1 MQRFANRTILVSG
14 ATGGIGEAACLALS
28 AEGARLALTDLDS
41 TALEALVARLPGE
54 AVFTAGDIADP
65 KTAESWVTAA
75 VERFGRI
82 DAAFNNAGIEHRLAW
97 LAEIDE
103 ATSRRVLEINV
114 LGVQFAMQAQL
125 AQFLAQAKQGSQGG
139 AILNTASV
147 AGVSGA
153 PKLGTYAA
161 SKHAVVGLSRTAA
174 MEYARFGIRV
184 NTLCPAF
191 IKTRMVMEGI
201 IKDYATPEEGFA
213 KLASG
218 IPMGR
223 IGEVAE
229 TLPAILFALDPANS
243 FYTGQELCLDGGMTA

>member
-1 MQRFANRTILVSG
+1 MERFADKVILISG
-14 ATGGIGEAACLALS
+14 ATGGIGEAAAMALS
-28 AEGARLALTDLDS
+28 AAGARLALTDLDEGGLQ
-41 TALEALVARLPGE
+41 ALSARLPGE
-54 AVFTAGDIADP
+54 SVSTSGDISNPA
-65 KTAESWVTAA
+65 TAQAWIAKA
-75 VERFGRI
+75 VEAFGRV
-82 DAAFNNAGIEHRLAW
+82 DAAFNNAGVEHRLAW
-97 LAEIDE
+97 LAEME
-103 ATSRRVLEINV
+103 PQTSRRVLEINV

-125 AQFLAQAKQGSQGG
+125 AQFLAQAKSGRSGG

-174 MEYARFGIRV
+174 IEYARFGIRV

-191 IKTRMVMEGI
+191 IKTRMVMDGI
-201 IKDYATPEEGFA
+201 VKDYANPEDGFA

-229 TLPAILFALDPANS
+229 TVPAILFGLDPANS
-243 FYTGQELCLDGGMTA
+243 FFTGQELILDGGMTA